1 MNVGQLPVQ
10 VLEFARYLNGL
21 VGRLDR
27 GGGWYGVFWHR
38 DPEGMRA
45 CLEGREVPPWDV
57 VEALLQDVFA
67 RYGERAAAQETVR
80 ARALYESSLAA
91 YDVRPGG
98 RDALGDR
105 LDVMLRERRYAA
117 ERRAELDGRIASAA
131 SREEAEAI
139 GVDLAWAE
147 DDHERAIARCAELR
161 HRMDNVDRHA
171 LHARAQGTPG
181 FPPLVTGDGA
191 WTRQPE
197 NRAAASGERPAG
209 HQRSGGHGPGRD
221 LPADASGRGGAPRDA
236 EGLLGREGALRDAAG
251 LPGWGGAPRD
261 AEGLLGRG
269 GAPRDAAGLPG
280 GGGAL
285 RGAEDA
291 SGGEGVPWGAGDMH
305 GGAGAPRGAEGGF
318 GGAGGPRGTESGF
331 GGEGGLHGR
340 EAGAPGTSSGARPD
354 MRAGVHGADPGTGSA
369 GHDSGHVP
377 GQGSGTGAG
386 PGGGSPAAAAERG
399 RAAAPLA
406 TPAEPAGPRPPST
419 DQVPGGH
426 DHPGPR
432 PTGLAPGGA
441 AQPMPLTAP
450 HAPARYRRPEP
461 LPTDTPE
468 AGLPADPL
476 SGGAWAR
483 GQGAPPAPAYDGTPP
498 EAQPSPARRAK
509 RRRRGGARFAGMVEA
524 DVVPAAVP
532 QPAPVP
538 PAAPAPGGRTPRGAR
553 FAGAAEEP
561 VNPRA
566 TAAPEPLD
574 EDGRRA
580 TAGTVEALTRLRSEG
595 RSGEA
600 HALLVEAAYWPPAR
614 FPLLA
619 AELHRAGLDADWA
632 TLLWEAASLPAGRL
646 VAAADALTA
655 AGRTDDGHQMLRQ
668 GAVRPAPEIG
678 AAVLGLADE
687 GRGREID
694 ALLDAYV
701 RVRTPEEAARSV
713 EADPEFLVPLLLKA
727 ARGVSEECQW
737 DLVHALRVAGFTT

>member
-57 VEALLQDVFA
+57 VEALLQDVLA
-67 RYGERAAAQETVR
+67 RYGERAAAQETAR
-80 ARALYESSLAA
+80 ARALYEASLAA

-161 HRMDNVDRHA
+161 HRMDNAERRA
-171 LHARAQGTPG
+171 LHARAQGAPG
-181 FPPLVTGDGA
+181 FPPGATGDGA

-197 NRAAASGERPAG
+197 NWADASGEHPAG
-209 HQRSGGHGPGRD
+209 HHPSGGGGPGRD
-221 LPADASGRGGAPRDA
+221 LSADAS
-236 EGLLGREGALRDAAG
+236 
-251 LPGWGGAPRD
+251 GWGGAPRV
-261 AEGLLGRG
+261 AGGL
-269 GAPRDAAGLPG
+269 AG

-291 SGGEGVPWGAGDMH
+291 SGGG
-305 GGAGAPRGAEGGF
+305 GAPRGAGDMPGV
-318 GGAGGPRGTESGF
+318 GGPRRGAEGAF
-331 GGEGGLHGR
+331 GGEGALLGR
-340 EAGAPGTSSGARPD
+340 EARAPGTSSGARLDPQ
-354 MRAGVHGADPGTGSA
+354 AGVHGADPGSGSA
-369 GHDSGHVP
+369 GHASGRVP
-377 GQGSGTGAG
+377 GHGAG
-386 PGGGSPAAAAERG
+386 PGGGSPATA
-399 RAAAPLA
+399 
-406 TPAEPAGPRPPST
+406 AEPAGPRPPST

-432 PTGLAPGGA
+432 PTGLAPDSA
-441 AQPMPLTAP
+441 AQPVSRTAP
-450 HAPARYRRPEP
+450 HAPTRDRRPEP

-468 AGLPADPL
+468 ADPL
-476 SGGAWAR
+476 SADPRSSGAWP
-483 GQGAPPAPAYDGTPP
+483 QGPAAAPVPAYDGTPP
-498 EAQPSPARRAK
+498 EVHPSPARRSK

-524 DVVPAAVP
+524 DVAPTAVP
-532 QPAPVP
+532 QPAPVLP
-538 PAAPAPGGRTPRGAR
+538 TASAPSGRTPRGAR

-566 TAAPEPLD
+566 TAAPEPPD
-574 EDGRRA
+574 EDARRA
-580 TAGTVEALTRLRSEG
+580 TAATVAALTRLRSEG

-678 AAVLGLADE
+678 EAVLGLADE
-687 GRGREID
+687 GRGREIG

-713 EADPEFLVPLLLKA
+713 DADPERLVPLLLRA